1 MCRAGNL
8 SNGWQS
14 GSALRWNK
22 ESGEGAS
29 PLPSE
34 KGGGIEMSIHD
45 IAILI
50 GIYVATIGAG
60 ALVGYVIDRV
70 RK

>member
-1 MCRAGNL
+1 M
-8 SNGWQS
+8 
-14 GSALRWNK
+14 RWNK

-34 KGGGIEMSIHD
+34 KGGIEMSIHD

>member
-1 MCRAGNL
+1 MKW
-8 SNGWQS
+8 S
-14 GSALRWNK
+14 K

-34 KGGGIEMSIHD
+34 KGGITMSIHD
-45 IAILI
+45 MIILLAIYI
-50 GIYVATIGAG
+50 ATIGAG